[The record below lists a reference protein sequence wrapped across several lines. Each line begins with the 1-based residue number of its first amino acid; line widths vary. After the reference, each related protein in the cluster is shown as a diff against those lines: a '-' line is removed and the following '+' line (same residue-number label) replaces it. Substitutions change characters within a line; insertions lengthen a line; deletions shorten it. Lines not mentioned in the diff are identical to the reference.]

1 MSPIPK
7 SRPQNYQNH
16 VKEEMEGCKMK
27 NCISIN
33 LKKNEILIKISENA
47 EQREIIESLK
57 KKIPELKKLYK
68 DEKTPITV
76 TGKILKNK
84 EIDEIQNL
92 IKEKIDVEIEFDMP
106 KALGLSSITRTFN
119 REIGISET
127 KFHRGSLR
135 SGQKLETEGSLVIL
149 GDVNSGAEVMASE
162 NIVVLGCLRGLAHA
176 GAKGNK
182 QAIIS
187 AGLLDTVQI
196 RIANIVKKID
206 RDEEPMH
213 KQAYV
218 FVDNDSI
225 IIEWFLMKDKIY
237 LTRLLLAKLTL

>member
-1 MSPIPK
+1 
-7 SRPQNYQNH
+7 
-16 VKEEMEGCKMK
+16 MK
-27 NCISIN
+27 NCVSIN

-47 EQREIIESLK
+47 EQREIVESLK

-92 IKEKIDVEIEFDMP
+92 IKDKIDVEIEFDMP
-106 KALGLSSITRTFN
+106 KALGLSNITRTFN

-162 NIVVLGCLRGLAHA
+162 NIVVLGSLRGLAHA

-196 RIANIVKKID
+196 RIANIVKEID

-218 FVDNDSI
+218 FVENDSI
-225 IIEWFLMKDKIY
+225 MIE
-237 LTRLLLAKLTL
+237 

>member
-1 MSPIPK
+1 
-7 SRPQNYQNH
+7 
-16 VKEEMEGCKMK
+16 MK

-92 IKEKIDVEIEFDMP
+92 IKDKIDVEIEFDMP

-162 NIVVLGCLRGLAHA
+162 NIVVLGSLRGLAHA

-196 RIANIVKKID
+196 RIANIVKEID

-225 IIEWFLMKDKIY
+225 IIE
-237 LTRLLLAKLTL
+237 